1 MFLTWAVYKKPDIS
15 MTLNGVLAGLVGV
28 TAGCAAVSPVG
39 AIGLICGV
47 AVVFSIEF
55 IDKIKLTILLEL
67 FLYTVYVVP

>member
-28 TAGCAAVSPVG
+28 TAGCCCQPSG
-39 AIGLICGV
+39 SIFYRTCGV

-55 IDKIKLTILLEL
+55 IDKKN
-67 FLYTVYVVP
+67 